1 MSSNGN
7 KGMSNWIFIPLMLF
21 VTGVAM
27 GDRKIRNTL
36 FIIFAIVL
44 AIWGYDKLIT
54 ETTISGAD
62 TSAYTLII
70 DSVEDVNS
78 FSIGKIVNYTLE
90 NHHGVFLQ
98 DVTFRGDLY
107 ECPFDNATDLE
118 HDCKHID
125 HQDIETSPLK
135 PADEVATGQ
144 VIFDFAEDPKPGRFY
159 QTTIEVKD
167 LTFDSDRTS

>member
-1 MSSNGN
+1 MANGKN
-7 KGMSNWIFIPLMLF
+7 MPNWIFVPLSLF
-21 VTGVAM
+21 VVGAAM
-27 GDRKIRNTL
+27 SDRKIRNTCL
-36 FIIFAIVL
+36 ILFAIVL

-54 ETTISGAD
+54 ETTIDGGD
-62 TSAYTLII
+62 TKAYTLIV
-70 DSVEDVNS
+70 DKVEDVNS
-78 FSIGKIVNYTLE
+78 FSIGKIVNFTLE

-107 ECPFDNATDLE
+107 ECPFANATDLD
-118 HDCKHID
+118 HDCKHLD
-125 HQDIETSPLK
+125 HQDIEEGLNK

-144 VIFDFAEDPKPGRFY
+144 VIFDFRAEPKPGFYY